1 VWGGARPDWR
11 QWRAGCAGEQI
22 QRGGVM
28 VYWLGTREIFET
40 STGTSIIDGD
50 DRSLARVQWMNPD
63 EIDKV
68 SKLSPN
74 EKMTSGYKIDTT
86 TVPKKMRW
94 ESMNRIPPDI
104 EKSYGSLIISEQV
117 RDIIETFEPN
127 VHQMLPVDL
136 YRPKAN
142 DPFVRYY
149 WLVVCNR
156 IDSVDAEHS
165 TFRRMG
171 RNNDGMWESGGDET
185 LSLIFSRSQIA
196 GRHMWID
203 PFLGSNLRIS
213 DQLGAALIAAEIT
226 GAALNKYQEI

>member
-11 QWRAGCAGEQI
+11 QWRAGYAGEQI

-40 STGTSIIDGD
+40 STGKSFIDGD
-50 DRSLARVQWMNPD
+50 DRSIARVQWMNPD

-68 SKLSPN
+68 SMLSPN
-74 EKMTSGYKIDTT
+74 EKMTSGYKVDPT
-86 TVPKKMRW
+86 TVPKKIRW
-94 ESMNRIPPDI
+94 ESMNRTPPEI
-104 EKSYGSLIISEQV
+104 HWFHSVLVISE
-117 RDIIETFEPN
+117 RMRNIIESFEPN

-156 IDSVDAEHS
+156 IDSVDAKHT
-165 TFRRMG
+165 TFERLG
-171 RNNDGMWESGGDET
+171 RNKDGIWDLNRDPVKT
-185 LSLIFSRSQIA
+185 IVFNRLAIA
-196 GRHMWID
+196 GRHMWLD
-203 PFLGSNLRIS
+203 PFIVNGLQLSNELG
-213 DQLGAALIAAEIT
+213 DALIAINPSGAVFTRRDEI
-226 GAALNKYQEI
+226 

>member
-1 VWGGARPDWR
+1 LWGGARPDWR

-28 VYWLGTREIFET
+28 VYWLGVREIFET

-50 DRSLARVQWMNPD
+50 DRSVARAQWLNPD

-74 EKMTSGYKIDTT
+74 EKMTRGYKIDPT

-94 ESMNRIPPDI
+94 ESANRIPPDI

-117 RDIIETFEPN
+117 RDIIESFEPN

-156 IDSVDAEHS
+156 IDSVDAKHT
-165 TFRRMG
+165 TFERLG
-171 RNNDGMWESGGDET
+171 RNKDGIWDLNRDPKKT
-185 LSLIFSRSQIA
+185 IVFNRLAIA
-196 GRHMWID
+196 GRHMWLD
-203 PFLGSNLRIS
+203 PFIVNGLQLSNELG
-213 DQLGAALIAAEIT
+213 DALIAINPSGAVFTRRDEI
-226 GAALNKYQEI
+226 

>member
-74 EKMTSGYKIDTT
+74 EKMASGYKIDTT

-156 IDSVDAEHS
+156 IDSVDAKHT
-165 TFRRMG
+165 TFERLG
-171 RNNDGMWESGGDET
+171 RNKDGIWDLNRDPVKT
-185 LSLIFSRSQIA
+185 IVFNRLAIA
-196 GRHMWID
+196 GRHMWLD
-203 PFLGSNLRIS
+203 PFIVNGLQLSNELG
-213 DQLGAALIAAEIT
+213 DALIAINPSGAVFTRRDEI
-226 GAALNKYQEI
+226 

>member
-1 VWGGARPDWR
+1 
-11 QWRAGCAGEQI
+11 
-22 QRGGVM
+22 M
-28 VYWLGTREIFET
+28 VYQLGVREIFET

-50 DRSLARVQWMNPD
+50 DRSVARVQWMNPD

-74 EKMTSGYKIDTT
+74 EKMTSGYKIDPT

-117 RDIIETFEPN
+117 RDIIEPFEPN

-156 IDSVDAEHS
+156 IDSVDAKHT
-165 TFRRMG
+165 TFERLG
-171 RNNDGMWESGGDET
+171 RNKDGIWELNGDPT
-185 LSLIFSRSQIA
+185 KNIVFSSSAIA

-203 PFLGSNLRIS
+203 PFLGSNPRIS
-213 DQLGAALIAAEIT
+213 DQLGAALIAAKIT
-226 GAALNKYQEI
+226 AAALNKYQEI